1 MKFVRG
7 SRKCSRSRGTKLA
20 AMFMV
25 LMLLAITGCSE
36 RGANSGIRSQA
47 SETIELKLAHF
58 WPATHPVELELVQ
71 PWAKEIERATQG
83 RVKVTSYSGETLL
96 KANDV
101 YDGVVKGIADIGI
114 SCFSYTRGR
123 FPVCEVFELPGITYN
138 SSKAASKVA
147 WEGIKEINPKEVQ
160 DTKLLMVLTTGPG
173 DLYTKF
179 PVRTLADLKGLEVRA
194 TGMSAKT
201 LTSLGATPVGMP
213 QSEAYEA
220 LSKGMVKGN
229 LGPDEVLKGWRQA
242 EVTQYITKTPFLY
255 NTLFFVTMNKDK
267 WNSLD
272 PVDQKAIEKVNNEFF
287 EKVAMGLWDKQN
299 EAALEWS
306 VNEKKMELITL
317 TPAETQKWIDK
328 VSPVQREFV
337 DNLNQQGLNGQQ
349 ILNRVKALAEK
360 YDQEFK

>member
-1 MKFVRG
+1 
-7 SRKCSRSRGTKLA
+7 
-20 AMFMV
+20 
-25 LMLLAITGCSE
+25 
-36 RGANSGIRSQA
+36 
-47 SETIELKLAHF
+47 
-58 WPATHPVELELVQ
+58 
-71 PWAKEIERATQG
+71 
-83 RVKVTSYSGETLL
+83 
-96 KANDV
+96 
-101 YDGVVKGIADIGI
+101 
-114 SCFSYTRGR
+114 
-123 FPVCEVFELPGITYN
+123 
-138 SSKAASKVA
+138 
-147 WEGIKEINPKEVQ
+147 
-160 DTKLLMVLTTGPG
+160 
-173 DLYTKF
+173 
-179 PVRTLADLKGLEVRA
+179 
-194 TGMSAKT
+194 MSAKT